1 MGNQE
6 QLTDDNQE
14 QLTDDDQEQLTDDD
28 SDQELRRV
36 LKHLGVMRVGGR
48 WEKRE
53 EWREE
58 RASPNDSS
66 SESSDAE
73 DADIDRK
80 MDALLQGVSKSC
92 YCVTF
97 IPIKYSNFSRFYEKM
112 GPFYKIQM

>member
-1 MGNQE
+1 MGNQD
-6 QLTDDNQE
+6 QV
-14 QLTDDDQEQLTDDD
+14 TDDDQDQVTDDD

-36 LKHLGVMRVGGR
+36 LKHLGVLRVGGR

-80 MDALLQGVSKSC
+80 MDALPQGSQKILQFLVDFMKKW
-92 YCVTF
+92 VHF
-97 IPIKYSNFSRFYEKM
+97 MNFRSD
-112 GPFYKIQM
+112 

>member
-1 MGNQE
+1 MGNQD
-6 QLTDDNQE
+6 QV
-14 QLTDDDQEQLTDDD
+14 TDDDQDQVTDDDQGQVTDDD

-58 RASPNDSS
+58 RASPNDSFSS

-80 MDALLQGVSKSC
+80 MDALPQGSQKILQFLVDFMKKWVHFMKFRC
-92 YCVTF
+92 D
-97 IPIKYSNFSRFYEKM
+97 
-112 GPFYKIQM
+112 

>member
-1 MGNQE
+1 MGNQD
-6 QLTDDNQE
+6 QVTDNDQD
-14 QLTDDDQEQLTDDD
+14 QVTDDDQGQVTDDDQGQVTDDD

-36 LKHLGVMRVGGR
+36 LKHLGVLRVGGR

-80 MDALLQGVSKSC
+80 MDALLQGSQKVAIVSHS
-92 YCVTF
+92 YL
-97 IPIKYSNFSRFYEKM
+97 
-112 GPFYKIQM
+112 

>member
-36 LKHLGVMRVGGR
+36 LKHLGVMRLGGR
-48 WEKRE
+48 WQKRE

-58 RASPNDSS
+58 RTSPNDSFSS

-80 MDALLQGVSKSC
+80 MDALLQGSQKVAIVSHS
-92 YCVTF
+92 YL
-97 IPIKYSNFSRFYEKM
+97 
-112 GPFYKIQM
+112 